1 LRAILDLEKKVRKV
15 VYATKTKIR
24 RGNYISNILLKIIEL
39 TDRLMRITDML
50 KANPQDSFLQHALAL
65 EYVKMGRD
73 ADARQVFENIL
84 TQEPGYI
91 GSYYHLA
98 KLLERTGEKDRA
110 IEWYEKGM
118 QAAKAAGDS
127 HALGE
132 LRTACENLVD

>member
-1 LRAILDLEKKVRKV
+1 
-15 VYATKTKIR
+15 
-24 RGNYISNILLKIIEL
+24 
-39 TDRLMRITDML
+39 ML

-84 TQEPGYI
+84 TQDPSYI

-118 QAAKAAGDS
+118 QAAKAAGDN

-132 LRTACENLVD
+132 LRAAWENLVD